1 MAISAAENK
10 ANPGLTK
17 LLKERMYTFLCK
29 NLVLLASW
37 RPSATT
43 MPGMD
48 GMDVYRFTRG

>member
-17 LLKERMYTFLCK
+17 QLKERMYTFLCK

-37 RPSATT
+37 RPSAST